1 MTHKPP
7 LGAAHIT
14 NMDLAPLPA
23 PLHLRPLRIR
33 SVPTPFAI
41 VEVQRFLADETAN
54 RVLSG
59 AGASAIKE
67 ALVRLVKRLEQEQS
81 EESASSATKVD
92 TSSIS
97 EKEKDEGKKR
107 KVIESELTKDK
118 KQSKK
123 HKKA

>member
-1 MTHKPP
+1 
-7 LGAAHIT
+7 
-14 NMDLAPLPA
+14 MDLAPLPA

-41 VEVQRFLADETAN
+41 VEVQRFLADETAT

-97 EKEKDEGKKR
+97 EKEKDKGKKR